1 MSFFLNHIKIKI
13 TFSLRFFYHRVM
25 NMIDL
30 LALVPFY
37 VTLFLDQ
44 MDDIY
49 LIGKTGK
56 IIRLVRVLRIMRI
69 FKMVRHFAGLQSL
82 AATMQEAYK
91 ELGLLLMIVTFSA
104 FIFSIIVYFNEK
116 DSDVPFTLFDGM
128 LWSVMTIS
136 TVGSDGNQP
145 TSPFG
150 VFFGGLCPIIG
161 VFILSLPVPIVVN
174 SFVTCYRNRIWRT
187 EVRQKKEDRMTD
199 RRKSNIL
206 HHQQN
211 FVKNLIGAE
220 RRISIMQ
227 KDI

>member
-1 MSFFLNHIKIKI
+1 MSFFLNHIKKI

-56 IIRLVRVLRIMRI
+56 INRLVRVLRIMRI

-136 TVGSDGNQP
+136 TVGSDGKQP
-145 TSPFG
+145 TSSFG
-150 VFFGGLCPIIG
+150 VFFGGICPIIG

-187 EVRQKKEDRMTD
+187 EVRQKKEERLSE
-199 RRKSNIL
+199 RRKSDML
-206 HHQQN
+206 LMQQN
-211 FVKNLIGAE
+211 FVKNLIGANK
-220 RRISIMQ
+220 RISTMSDNI
-227 KDI
+227 

>member
-1 MSFFLNHIKIKI
+1 
-13 TFSLRFFYHRVM
+13 
-25 NMIDL
+25 MIDL
-30 LALVPFY
+30 LALIPFY

-44 MDDIY
+44 MEDIY

-69 FKMVRHFAGLQSL
+69 FKLVRHFAGLQSL
-82 AATMQEAYK
+82 ASTMQEAYK
-91 ELGLLLMIVTFSA
+91 ELGLLLMIVAFSA

-187 EVRQKKEDRMTD
+187 EVRQKKEERMTD

-220 RRISIMQ
+220 RRMSIMQ

>member
-1 MSFFLNHIKIKI
+1 
-13 TFSLRFFYHRVM
+13 
-25 NMIDL
+25 MIDL

-91 ELGLLLMIVTFSA
+91 ELGLLLMLVTFSA

-136 TVGSDGNQP
+136 TVGSDGKQP
-145 TSPFG
+145 TSSFG
-150 VFFGGLCPIIG
+150 VFFGGICPIIG

-187 EVRQKKEDRMTD
+187 EVRQKKEERLSE
-199 RRKSNIL
+199 RRKSDML
-206 HHQQN
+206 LMQQN
-211 FVKNLIGAE
+211 FVKNLIGANK
-220 RRISIMQ
+220 RISTMSN
-227 KDI
+227 DI